1 MTMQPIAERNC
12 PHCGSMMETGPHPE
26 RRVYDPAPDEP
37 PYFTCPSC
45 GEWRAIPYH
54 STDEQKEAE
63 RQAIITRALA
73 KLTAEE
79 RDALGHG
86 KG

>member
-1 MTMQPIAERNC
+1 
-12 PHCGSMMETGPHPE
+12 METGPHPE
-26 RRVYDPAPDEP
+26 RRPLFAADPNEAPF
-37 PYFTCPSC
+37 FTCANC
-45 GEWRAIPYH
+45 GEWRAIPHH

-86 KG
+86 EG